1 MSAFEKVEK
10 MNKAKLTL
18 SNDSV
23 IIGESWGIIEA
34 EDDDGESL
42 GYTLL
47 IFKVDN
53 YKNPLSLKEE
63 DIKKVE
69 AL

>member
-1 MSAFEKVEK
+1 MFEKVEEL
-10 MNKAKLTL
+10 NKAKLTL
-18 SNDSV
+18 SNGSV
-23 IIGESWGIIEA
+23 VTGESWGIIDA

-53 YKNPLSLKEE
+53 LKNPLSLKED

-69 AL
+69 SI

>member
-1 MSAFEKVEK
+1 MSAFENVEK
-10 MNKAKLTL
+10 LNKAKLTL

-23 IIGESWGIIEA
+23 IVGESWGIVEA

-69 AL
+69 SL

>member
-1 MSAFEKVEK
+1 MFEKVEK
-10 MNKAKLTL
+10 LNRAKLTL
-18 SNDSV
+18 SSGSV
-23 IIGESWGIIEA
+23 VVGESWGIIEA

-47 IFKVDN
+47 IFKVDDQ
-53 YKNPLSLKEE
+53 KNPLSLKEE

-69 AL
+69 TV